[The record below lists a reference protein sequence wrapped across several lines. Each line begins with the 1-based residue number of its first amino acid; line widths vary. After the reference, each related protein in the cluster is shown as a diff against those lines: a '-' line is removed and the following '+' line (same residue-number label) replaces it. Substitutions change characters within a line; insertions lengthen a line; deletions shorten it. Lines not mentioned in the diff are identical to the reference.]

1 MTIVDQERRPE
12 EAGTQDTPVFEIDGN
27 RLNPIVEGEAR
38 LAALIAVIGAA
49 QRELRLIY
57 YIFADDAVG
66 LQVRDA
72 LVAAARRGVAVSL
85 LIDGF
90 GCEATPNAF
99 LAPLRAAGGKVCRF
113 VPRFGRRYLLRN
125 HQKLTLAD
133 ERIALIGGFN
143 VEAGYFGEGAEHWR
157 DFALRIE
164 GPAVAA
170 LGGYHDAL
178 LEWARDRHATMRALA
193 RLIRRR
199 SEDSGD
205 LRWLFGGPTRRL
217 SPWARALRRDMMTS
231 RRLDVIAAY
240 FAPNPGTLRRLGR
253 LARQGGIRILTAAKS
268 DNGMTI
274 AAARNSYARLLK
286 RGARIWE
293 YQPMRLHTKLFVF
306 DEVAYVGSA
315 NFDVRSLYL
324 NLEIMLRIEH
334 IGFADWLRRHVE
346 LEVADSREASLD
358 RIRRAAG
365 WLTRIKWRLAY
376 FIVVAVDY
384 TVSRRLN
391 FGSSGR
397 EIS

>member
-231 RRLDVIAAY
+231 ASARRDRRLFRAQSRHV
-240 FAPNPGTLRRLGR
+240 APPR
-253 LARQGGIRILTAAKS
+253 
-268 DNGMTI
+268 
-274 AAARNSYARLLK
+274 AAREA
-286 RGARIWE
+286 
-293 YQPMRLHTKLFVF
+293 
-306 DEVAYVGSA
+306 
-315 NFDVRSLYL
+315 
-324 NLEIMLRIEH
+324 
-334 IGFADWLRRHVE
+334 RRHPHPHR
-346 LEVADSREASLD
+346 REIRQRHDD
-358 RIRRAAG
+358 RGGAQFLCPAAQARRADMGIPAD
-365 WLTRIKWRLAY
+365 A
-376 FIVVAVDY
+376 VAHQALRV
-384 TVSRRLN
+384 
-391 FGSSGR
+391 
-397 EIS
+397 